1 MKNDIKYSLLISA
14 LFFAF
19 SLMLVF
25 LFIISINDYNASKTT
40 YNDLTYGEFTVES
53 IREIADPDMGN
64 MYYID
69 VAEEEKNIKV
79 NNLLTNKKVRD
90 GILSLKSGDMIRCYF
105 ISNSSYY
112 EIVEL
117 KAENRTILSLD
128 DYNKIYNSQGIIG
141 IIISPILFVIMFGI
155 AVKALWSIRKA
166 RIAV

>member
-1 MKNDIKYSLLISA
+1 MKKDIKYRMLISV

-19 SLMLVF
+19 SLMFVF
-25 LFIISINDYNASKTT
+25 LFIISINYYNASKTT
-40 YNDLTYGEFTVES
+40 YNDLMYGEFTVES

-79 NNLLTNKKVRD
+79 NNLLANKKIRD
-90 GILSLKSGDMIRCYF
+90 GVLSLKSGDMIRCYF
-105 ISNSSYY
+105 ISNSSSY

-128 DYNKIYNSQGIIG
+128 DYNKIYNRQGTIG

>member
-1 MKNDIKYSLLISA
+1 MKKDIKYRMLISV
-14 LFFAF
+14 LFFTF
-19 SLMLVF
+19 SLMFVF
-25 LFIISINDYNASKTT
+25 LFIISINYYNVSKTT
-40 YNDLTYGEFTVES
+40 YNDLMYGEFTVES
-53 IREIADPDMGN
+53 IREIVDPDMGN
-64 MYYID
+64 IYYID

-79 NNLLTNKKVRD
+79 NNILANKKIRD
-90 GILSLKSGDMIRCYF
+90 GVLSLKSGDMIRCYF

-128 DYNKIYNSQGIIG
+128 DYNKIYNRQGTIG